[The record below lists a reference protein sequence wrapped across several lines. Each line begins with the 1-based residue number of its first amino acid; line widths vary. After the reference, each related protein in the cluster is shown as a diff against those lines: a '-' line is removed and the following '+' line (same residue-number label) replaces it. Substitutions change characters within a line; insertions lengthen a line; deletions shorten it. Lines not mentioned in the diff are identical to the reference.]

1 LYNIDVQIGE
11 PWIRYGFLTTDFPVH
26 EHLVWEFHAAAGGE
40 ACFLQGGRRDSL
52 VAAQLVLSAP
62 GQAHGIEVVG
72 TFSFQYIRYD
82 PDPADVAV
90 LESLR
95 RRQEAGGPLGIGR
108 SGLERLAAVR
118 RKLESGNASLRT
130 SAILQFRAWLYELD
144 GDPPGGGATV
154 RPGGETDGTADPIV
168 RTVAFMRAHLDRRL
182 GLDELAGLAGLE
194 RSHYCRRFKRQ
205 TGLPPLAWFQRA
217 RIEAAGYL
225 LADPDI
231 PLAEIARRFAFADE
245 FHFSK
250 AFRAWSGLP
259 PGRYRSRL

>member
-11 PWIRYGFLTTDFPVH
+11 PWIRYGFLTTGFPVH

-40 ACFLQGGRRDSL
+40 ARFMQSGRCDPIC
-52 VAAQLVLSAP
+52 AAQLTLSAP
-62 GQAHGIEVVG
+62 GQAHGIDVDG
-72 TFSFQYIRYD
+72 TFLFQYIRYD
-82 PDPADVAV
+82 PEPADLGV
-90 LESLR
+90 LESLL
-95 RRQEAGGPLGIGR
+95 RRQEAGGPLRIG
-108 SGLERLAAVR
+108 SAGLDQLAGVR
-118 RKLESGNASLRT
+118 RKLESGNASLRV
-130 SAILQFRAWLYELD
+130 SAMLQFRAWLYGLD
-144 GDPPGGGATV
+144 GDLPSGGSAAAHE
-154 RPGGETDGTADPIV
+154 GETGGNHDAIG
-168 RTVAFMRAHLDRRL
+168 RTVAYMRAHLDRRL
-182 GLDELAGLAGLE
+182 GLDELAALAGLE

-205 TGLPPLAWFQRA
+205 TGLPPLAWFQKA

-250 AFRAWSGLP
+250 AFRAWNGQP